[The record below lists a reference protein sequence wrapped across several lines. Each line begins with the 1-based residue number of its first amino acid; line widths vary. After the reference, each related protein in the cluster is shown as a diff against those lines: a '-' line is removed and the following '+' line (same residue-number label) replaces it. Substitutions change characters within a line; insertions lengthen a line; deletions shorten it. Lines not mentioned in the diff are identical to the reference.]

1 MFYILK
7 QRKQLFLNN
16 RQEPWHKV
24 LIISHYLYNIPAL
37 IDNEIRLH
45 EGVHLGNQ
53 VDLLLNPHNNN
64 LDDHC
69 YHLFPLG
76 KGNDVMGIDSHHAE
90 DDIEIAR
97 VFNVLGLT

>member
-16 RQEPWHKV
+16 RQEPRHKV

-37 IDNEIRLH
+37 IDNEISLH

-69 YHLFPLG
+69 YHLFPLW